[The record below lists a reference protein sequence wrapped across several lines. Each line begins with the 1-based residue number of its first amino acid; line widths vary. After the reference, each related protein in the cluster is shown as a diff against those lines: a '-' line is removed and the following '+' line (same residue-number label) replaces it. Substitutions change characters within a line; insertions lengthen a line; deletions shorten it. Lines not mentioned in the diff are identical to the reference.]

1 MPESMRNGVQGHHS
15 TTGKQ
20 GVCLLPHSSVSQTS
34 TGTESSVGLG
44 EIGFPKAD
52 GVRTPQLDSREVSV
66 LEKL

>member
-1 MPESMRNGVQGHHS
+1 MPESMRNGVQGHHL

-20 GVCLLPHSSVSQTS
+20 GVCLLPHPSASQAS

-44 EIGFPKAD
+44 EVGLPKAD
-52 GVRTPQLDSREVSV
+52 GVRKPQLNSREVSV